1 MQNIQSEL
9 NVYKW
14 LSMTIFSSIIS
25 NWSLL
30 RWYCVEDS
38 EFETNSD
45 MSEWIR
51 GQ

>member
-9 NVYKW
+9 NVCEW
-14 LSMTIFSSIIS
+14 LSICSSIIS